1 MDLWRWS
8 LFGLLV
14 LLQASEIQAQE
25 WRSDRRQTEG
35 PGFRLG
41 ERFILHTGADTGFGY
56 DLNPAFRSTSGKGAG
71 RFHLGGI
78 LAIANSRPQELEDTE
93 REVGE
98 RSKLDL
104 RFDLEATYLEFFGS
118 KATNRMRNIAGRTRL
133 KLHVLP
139 ERPFSFVFNTNFRR
153 GLMGSAEPGAQYDN
167 QNNLRSL
174 LALRYKRPGNT
185 IEINGGYALRVR
197 FFDSLGS
204 GGSLGG
210 LGFLNTHKVFTNL
223 RWGFLPKT
231 VLTTEASFRYSIGN
245 CGLMHLRAIVG
256 VEGKLT
262 YRTSIIADVGYGG
275 GWCGGFDP
283 SYDSAVGRAGVRF
296 QLTPT
301 SRFSLTYSRDYHD
314 GVTAHFYSADSVI
327 ARYSQFF
334 AGRVI
339 LQLGVNYSYV
349 SLSSS
354 ADSGGGGGGSFVL
367 AEASLEYRLRD
378 WIAFKLD
385 LEYLGDFTGTGELV
399 GGAEVGSGANR
410 FVGVVSTR
418 IFY

>member
-1 MDLWRWS
+1 MGQWRWS
-8 LFGLLV
+8 LLGLLV
-14 LLQASEIQAQE
+14 MLQPFEIQAQD
-25 WRSDRRQTEG
+25 WLSDGRREEG

-41 ERFILHTGADTGFGY
+41 ERFILHTGAETGFGY
-56 DLNPAFRSTSGKGAG
+56 DLNPAYRSTSSKGAG
-71 RFHLGGI
+71 RYHLGGI
-78 LAIANSRPQELEDTE
+78 LAIANSRPQALEESE

-104 RFDLEATYLEFFGS
+104 RFDLEAVYLEFFGT
-118 KATNRMRNIAGRTRL
+118 KATNSMRNIAGRTRL
-133 KLHVLP
+133 KLHALP
-139 ERPFSFVFNTNFRR
+139 ERPFSFVFDTNYRR
-153 GLMGSAEPGAQYDN
+153 GLMGSAQPGAQYDN

-174 LALRYKRPGNT
+174 LALRYKRPGKT

-197 FFDSLGS
+197 FFDSLGG

-210 LGFLNTHKVFTNL
+210 LGSLNSHKVFTNL
-223 RWGFLPKT
+223 RWGFFPKT
-231 VLTTEASFRYSIGN
+231 ALTTEASFRYSIGN
-245 CGLMHLRAIVG
+245 CGLMHVRATVG

-262 YRTSIIADVGYGG
+262 YRTSIIANAGYGG

-296 QLTPT
+296 HLTPT
-301 SRFSLTYSRDYHD
+301 SRFSLAYTRNYHD

-327 ARYSQFF
+327 ARYSQLF

-354 ADSGGGGGGSFVL
+354 ADSGGGGGGSFLL
-367 AEASLEYRLRD
+367 AQASLEYRLRD

-399 GGAEVGSGANR
+399 GSAGVGSGASR

-418 IFY
+418 VFY